1 MKIKLLSTWSAFT
14 SESRLVSGI
23 KLVSHQKAVW
33 DAMKNPETQVVFD
46 TALTGDGKTLAAI
59 LPAFYDYN
67 ILDKGL
73 FAYPTN
79 ELIRDQARQF
89 KVWSDRLGVNPTIAQ
104 LNSRTLAQAIREEG
118 FSKPETLKNFTEN
131 DIVLTNPDIFTLIH
145 RFRYNQW
152 KGNIAQTAQ
161 IWVNKYRYIVFDE
174 FHIFS
179 APQIANV
186 LDGIAFIRANTGNRF
201 PTKFLFLSATPD
213 SLLLNAL
220 EKAGIKSVII
230 SGHYDHG
237 LQKSD
242 SHRRI
247 LHEVDLEFATSQQ
260 DRGGIEQWLQ
270 ENLSIIQQ
278 FFKRYPES
286 RGLLIVNSVFA
297 AKRIM
302 NMLREQPDFDISIG
316 ENTGLTP
323 QYLRE
328 EAMNNAQLIIATSTV
343 DVGVDFAINLLIY
356 ESLNAG
362 SFIQRL
368 GRLGRHNRISDKHSQ
383 FQTYKAIALVSE
395 WVKQK
400 LELVYQDGAETD
412 RESFFQV
419 IRDRVY
425 QKPQEFQGYVSR
437 WGIALSTIRYAK
449 LFSKKDHYQTLLE
462 RYEHEARNLIGE
474 VPKWSKLEFIKSHRS
489 LLDDLETFRGSG
501 LLDVWVHDP
510 ATQAITSMNIIRLL
524 SGTDFEL
531 IEEEEAK
538 RVNHVFNE
546 SFYKNTL
553 GLYARI
559 EKYLKTYE
567 KVEVNF
573 DGDLDRLNINEVQT
587 RRGFWLRANHPK
599 IQKINDHLEKVS
611 LTTCVADPRE
621 FDIPTLRRR
630 YRLPA
635 LLDLQL
641 VQDCTGCKYP
651 VAFGLDAL
659 LLDSL
664 LHWKK
669 SDCVMIV

>member
-1 MKIKLLSTWSAFT
+1 
-14 SESRLVSGI
+14 
-23 KLVSHQKAVW
+23 
-33 DAMKNPETQVVFD
+33 
-46 TALTGDGKTLAAI
+46 
-59 LPAFYDYN
+59 
-67 ILDKGL
+67 
-73 FAYPTN
+73 
-79 ELIRDQARQF
+79 LIRDQARQF
-89 KVWSDRLGVNPTIAQ
+89 KGWSDRLGVCPTIAQ
-104 LNSRTLAQAIREEG
+104 LNSRTLTVAMREDG

-152 KGNIAQTAQ
+152 KGNVAQIAQ
-161 IWVNKYRYIVFDE
+161 IWINKYRYIVFDE

-179 APQIANV
+179 APQISNV
-186 LDGIAFIRANTGNRF
+186 LDGIAFIRANSDNRF

-213 SLLLNAL
+213 KVLVNAL
-220 EKAGIKSVII
+220 EKARINPAII
-230 SGHYDHG
+230 SGNYDHG
-237 LQKSD
+237 LQESD

-247 LHEVDLEFATSQQ
+247 LHEVDLEFATSQH

-270 ENLSIIQQ
+270 ENLSTIQK
-278 FFKRYPES
+278 FFKKYPES

-302 NMLREQPDFDISIG
+302 SMLRGQSDFDISIG

-343 DVGVDFAINLLIY
+343 DVGVDFAINFLIY

-368 GRLGRHNRISDKHSQ
+368 GRLGRHNRISDKHPQ
-383 FQTYKAIALVSE
+383 FQDYKAIALVPE

-419 IRDRVY
+419 IRDQVY

-437 WGIALSTIRYAK
+437 WGTALSTVRYAK

-510 ATQAITSMNIIRLL
+510 VTQAVTNMSIVRLL
-524 SGTDFEL
+524 AGTDFEL
-531 IEEEEAK
+531 IEVEKAEK
-538 RVNHVFNE
+538 TNYILNE
-546 SFYKNTL
+546 PFYRNKL

-559 EKYLKTYE
+559 HEYLTTYE

-573 DGDLDRLNINEVQT
+573 AGDLDSLNINEVQT
-587 RRGFWLRANHPK
+587 RKGFWLRARHPQ
-599 IQKINDHLEKVS
+599 IQKINDQLENIP
-611 LTTCVADPRE
+611 LTTCVADPKE
-621 FDIPTLRRR
+621 FDIPALRRR

-635 LLDLQL
+635 LFDLQL
-641 VQDCTGCKYP
+641 VKDRTGCKYP

-669 SDCVMIV
+669 SDCVMIA